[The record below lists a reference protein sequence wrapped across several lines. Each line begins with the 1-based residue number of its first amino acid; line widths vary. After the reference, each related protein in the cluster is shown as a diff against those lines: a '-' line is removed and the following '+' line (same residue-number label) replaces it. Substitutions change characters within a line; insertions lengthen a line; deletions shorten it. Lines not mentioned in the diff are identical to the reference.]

1 MLDSTRALVPRIKN
15 DNYDQKFALQ
25 RDMTV
30 ADVNDLINADYVRF
44 QRRDARIF
52 FFCELKRN
60 HGGFAPL
67 SIFPTF
73 SRVYFQIKIFMNLY
87 TCR

>member
-1 MLDSTRALVPRIKN
+1 MNYTEIHKCLIALVPRIKN

-52 FFCELKRN
+52 FFFLRIETK
-60 HGGFAPL
+60 
-67 SIFPTF
+67 
-73 SRVYFQIKIFMNLY
+73 SRRIRTLVYFSNVFARLFPD
-87 TCR
+87 